1 MPVQVFRCP
10 AHGEFDINIPFSQ
23 DIPPTV
29 RCKQTVPCC
38 DGDKGCHRAYCS
50 IVSPHVIKAPA
61 GIVVQGGT
69 GAGRGHT
76 QARADS
82 RFNETASLD
91 PRSKAELQHR
101 NITAEHKEV
110 GLAPPKVDSEG
121 IRKTAAG
128 IAADNKRRPRGRL
141 AGA

>member
-69 GAGRGHT
+69 GAGRGHSQARKDSAWDTKVNEQQHDPYT
-76 QARADS
+76 QAKYQLDHVYNEQRDMGHDVPKVTEAS
-82 RFNETASLD
+82 IQETA
-91 PRSKAELQHR
+91 KQIA
-101 NITAEHKEV
+101 V
-110 GLAPPKVDSEG
+110 GK
-121 IRKTAAG
+121 RK
-128 IAADNKRRPRGRL
+128 R
-141 AGA
+141 

>member
-1 MPVQVFRCP
+1 MATQVFNCP
-10 AHGEFDINIPFSQ
+10 KHGEFDVNIPFSQ
-23 DIPPTV
+23 DIP
-29 RCKQTVPCC
+29 QTYPCTGSWCGDATCC
-38 DGDKGCHRAYCS
+38 DPCARP
-50 IVSPHVIKAPA
+50 SPHVIKPPA

-110 GLAPPKVDSEG
+110 GLVPPKVNSEG